1 MNRSKVIADTVVSLF
16 QNQTR
21 ATDIRYSINGSETI
35 FRLKLNEEIMPKY
48 LDWVLGHH
56 VIKIGKEEENLYETK
71 IQGELMI
78 FHII

>member
-21 ATDIRYSINGSETI
+21 ATDIKYNITRSETI
-35 FRLKLNEEIMPKY
+35 FHIKLNEDIMPKY

-56 VIKIGKEEENLYETK
+56 VIKIGEEEDNLYETK
-71 IQGELMI
+71 IQGELMVFVI
-78 FHII
+78 T

>member
-21 ATDIRYSINGSETI
+21 ATDITYNITRSETI
-35 FRLKLNEEIMPKY
+35 FHIKLNEEIVPKY
-48 LDWVLGHH
+48 LDWVVGHH
-56 VIKIGKEEENLYETK
+56 VVKIGKEEENLYETN

-78 FHII
+78 FHIK